1 MPSYPSCTP
10 RKVVVRSRLVWTT
23 NVWPPIKPCLN
34 FSYLSIQMIIGFGV
48 PWQDLVTEAINSG
61 MVWRIHFSLPG
72 SVDQLKH
79 RTVTKLGRNLGELTE
94 EAGGIN
100 GGIAP
105 GNITLGEINKP
116 ELRKYVMSS
125 YRWGVYR
132 SLEGLAKR

>member
-1 MPSYPSCTP
+1 
-10 RKVVVRSRLVWTT
+10 
-23 NVWPPIKPCLN
+23 
-34 FSYLSIQMIIGFGV
+34 MIIGFGV

-72 SVDQLKH
+72 SVEQLKH
-79 RTVTKLGRNLGELTE
+79 KTVTKLGRKLGELTE

-105 GNITLGEINKP
+105 GNITLGATNKP